1 MTDTLEDTV
10 VVQGRTW
17 RFFGQK
23 GNRVVNQEPTPHES
37 NPMVYQWTF
46 TVFAPDG
53 RRSTT
58 RLLHSDREPYLR
70 LPGKVWAKVAAHNV
84 KWED

>member
-1 MTDTLEDTV
+1 
-10 VVQGRTW
+10 
-17 RFFGQK
+17 
-23 GNRVVNQEPTPHES
+23 
-37 NPMVYQWTF
+37 MVYQWTF